1 MQANEL
7 FGAYREAYY
16 EGGTSSVY
24 LWEPVVGEGEAPP
37 PAGAFAGCFL
47 VHKGEGSDRHGGGV
61 QRGYWDAIHVAEAL
75 PGASDGAASTYKLT
89 STVSLFLR
97 CASAKPGDAVA
108 DGPHT
113 VAGSGSVQ
121 LAGSLT
127 RTATSSGVASRNAGG
142 AHLVNLGKLIE
153 ETENKLRATIDA
165 VYFGKTR
172 SVVAQLR
179 ASDGEMA
186 VDRRESLQTSLVTDM
201 LRRSGVQPGPGG
213 PMGLG
218 AGFDPKAALAGLRK
232 KAPPP
237 EE

>member
-1 MQANEL
+1 
-7 FGAYREAYY
+7 
-16 EGGTSSVY
+16 VY
-24 LWEPVVGEGEAPP
+24 LWEPVVGEGEAAP

-75 PGASDGAASTYKLT
+75 PGAGDAATYKLT

-97 CASAKPGDAVA
+97 CASAKAGDAAA
-108 DGPHT
+108 DGPHA
-113 VAGSGSVQ
+113 VGGAGSVQ

-127 RTATSSGVASRNAGG
+127 RTATSSGVARGNAGG

-179 ASDGEMA
+179 AASGEMA

-201 LRRSGVQPGPGG
+201 LRRSGVQPGGPGVGMMGMMGG
-213 PMGLG
+213 PPGLG
-218 AGFDPKAALAGLRK
+218 AAFDPKAALAGLRK
-232 KAPPP
+232 KPAPAAEGAPADA
-237 EE
+237 

>member
-1 MQANEL
+1 
-7 FGAYREAYY
+7 
-16 EGGTSSVY
+16 VY
-24 LWEPVVGEGEAPP
+24 LWEPVVAEGEAAPP
-37 PAGAFAGCFL
+37 SGAFAGCFL

-75 PGASDGAASTYKLT
+75 PAATADGAATYKLT

-97 CASAKPGDAVA
+97 CASAPAGSAAA
-108 DGPHT
+108 DGPHA
-113 VAGSGSVQ
+113 VGGGGSVQ

-127 RTATSSGVASRNAGG
+127 RTATSSGVARGNAGG

-179 ASDGEMA
+179 ASSGEMA
-186 VDRRESLQTSLVTDM
+186 LDRRESLQTSLVTDM

-237 EE
+237 ADDAAQ

>member
-1 MQANEL
+1 MSANEL

-24 LWEPVVGEGEAPP
+24 LWEPVVAEGEAAP

-75 PGASDGAASTYKLT
+75 PGSSESAPATYKLT

-97 CASAKPGDAVA
+97 CASAKAGEAAA
-108 DGPHT
+108 DGPHA
-113 VAGSGSVQ
+113 VGGAGSVQ

-127 RTATSSGVASRNAGG
+127 RTATSSGVARGNAGA

-186 VDRRESLQTSLVTDM
+186 LDRRESLQTSIVTDM

-218 AGFDPKAALAGLRK
+218 MAFDPKAALAGLRK

-237 EE
+237 E